1 MAYIDKKVK
10 NLYTHSSFAGILV
23 NALFAKMNEGEVE
36 EGEVVSSGEED
47 LGQKPGSNKG
57 VCVPEVD
64 ANASGKS
71 AKRSAP
77 LSHAS
82 DVPPS
87 KVSA

>member
-1 MAYIDKKVK
+1 MG
-10 NLYTHSSFAGILV
+10 TLV
-23 NALFAKMNEGEVE
+23 NAFISKMNEGEVE

-57 VCVPEVD
+57 NCVPEAD

-71 AKRSAP
+71 VKRSAP

-87 KVSA
+87 KVST